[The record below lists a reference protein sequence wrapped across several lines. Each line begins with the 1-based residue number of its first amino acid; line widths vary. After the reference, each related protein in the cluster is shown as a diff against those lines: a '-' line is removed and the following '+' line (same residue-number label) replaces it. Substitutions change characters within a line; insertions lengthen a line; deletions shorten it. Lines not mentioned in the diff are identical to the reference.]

1 MSSVTQPRAAGKTQE
16 RRRRMSAGDRRAL
29 ILDAAREAFAE
40 GGYHST
46 ALEDVAERAG
56 VSKALLYEHFD
67 SKRDLHAAMLEAH
80 VQDLLA
86 RIGAA
91 LVDAEP
97 GEQRL
102 RAGLEA
108 FFSYLEESRGAAAIL
123 LRNSGDPDVLDWL
136 NRFRHGVAAAIT
148 TLMSEEVREVF
159 GDQAELRR
167 TVEMVAQQ
175 LIGAIQGLTDWWSEH
190 REVPKEVVIATAMD
204 FAWVGLDRL
213 SRGEWRFGAAP
224 SRAD

>member
-1 MSSVTQPRAAGKTQE
+1 
-16 RRRRMSAGDRRAL
+16 MSAEDRRAL

-46 ALEDVAERAG
+46 SLEDVAERTG

-80 VQDLLA
+80 VRDLLE

-91 LVDAEP
+91 LADAEP
-97 GEQRL
+97 GEERL

-108 FFSYLEESRGAAAIL
+108 FFSYLEERHGAAAIL
-123 LRNSGDPDVLDWL
+123 LRNTGDPDVLDWL
-136 NRFRHGVAAAIT
+136 NRFRDGVAAAIV
-148 TLMSEEVREVF
+148 TLMTEEVRELF
-159 GDQAELRR
+159 GDEDELKR
-167 TVEMVAQQ
+167 TIEMVAQQ

-190 REVPKEVVIATAMD
+190 REVPREVVIATAMD
-204 FAWVGLDRL
+204 FAWVGLQGL
-213 SRGEWRFGAAP
+213 SQGERW
-224 SRAD
+224 SQS

>member
-123 LRNSGDPDVLDWL
+123 LR
-136 NRFRHGVAAAIT
+136 
-148 TLMSEEVREVF
+148 
-159 GDQAELRR
+159 
-167 TVEMVAQQ
+167 
-175 LIGAIQGLTDWWSEH
+175 
-190 REVPKEVVIATAMD
+190 
-204 FAWVGLDRL
+204 
-213 SRGEWRFGAAP
+213 
-224 SRAD
+224 

>member
-1 MSSVTQPRAAGKTQE
+1 VSPVTQREAKTRAQAP
-16 RRRRMSAGDRRAL
+16 RRRMAARDRRAL

-46 ALEDVAERAG
+46 ALDDVAERAG

-91 LVDAEP
+91 LAEAEP
-97 GEQRL
+97 GEERL

-108 FFSYLEESRGAAAIL
+108 FFSYLEERRGAAAIL
-123 LRNSGDPDVLDWL
+123 LRNTGDPDVLDWL
-136 NRFRHGVAAAIT
+136 TRLRDGVAAAIT
-148 TLMSEEVREVF
+148 TLMTEEVRELF
-159 GDQAELRR
+159 GDPEELRR

-190 REVPKEVVIATAMD
+190 RDVPREVVVATAMD

-213 SRGEWRFGAAP
+213 SRGERWGA
-224 SRAD
+224 D

>member
-1 MSSVTQPRAAGKTQE
+1 MAA
-16 RRRRMSAGDRRAL
+16 RDRRAL

-46 ALEDVAERAG
+46 SLEDVAVRAG

-80 VQDLLA
+80 VRDLLE

-91 LVDAEP
+91 LTDAEP
-97 GEQRL
+97 GEERL

-108 FFSYLEESRGAAAIL
+108 FFSYLEERRGAAAIL
-123 LRNSGDPDVLDWL
+123 LRNTGDPEVLDWL
-136 NRFRHGVAAAIT
+136 NRFRDGVAAAII
-148 TLMSEEVREVF
+148 TLMTEEVRELF
-159 GDQAELRR
+159 GDEQELSR

-190 REVPKEVVIATAMD
+190 REVPRDQVIATAMD
-204 FAWVGLDRL
+204 FAWVGLDRI
-213 SRGEWRFGAAP
+213 SRGERWAA
-224 SRAD
+224 A